1 MNVHDED
8 YDDHDDVDDDVHHD
22 YAGGREICTKRPH
35 KYALK
40 YAGISTEY
48 AKKICR
54 KYVIFPEAGHI
65 WTCSSDT
72 IGKSFQAIGPC

>member
-1 MNVHDED
+1 MNVHYED
-8 YDDHDDVDDDVHHD
+8 YDDHNDVDDDVHRD

-48 AKKICR
+48 AKK
-54 KYVIFPEAGHI
+54 YAEN
-65 WTCSSDT
+65 T
-72 IGKSFQAIGPC
+72 